1 MFRLNKVFLL
11 CALISALLVEKG
23 IYGKPLEEK
32 DPVGKNKTATIRNRK
47 NLM

>member
-23 IYGKPLEEK
+23 IYGYMARHWKKKILLE
-32 DPVGKNKTATIRNRK
+32 KTK
-47 NLM
+47 LQQ